1 MCSDTIYPTRLSSP
15 FISHPF
21 PPLLLPFP
29 ISASSSFVIGFQD
42 SWSFSTKPKKP
53 GRDLLACCWEK
64 KQHQR
69 YLCLKLEKERKR
81 STKPLFLTN
90 SEDFLD
96 TPNQSKRIQ
105 RRNRIIDNRSW
116 GPRQMNSVITMPDNR
131 GRNEQHLRILAI
143 WWGAVVLPLQ
153 NQRLHGEERYKEE
166 AKESHRETSTND
178 QCTFKFSGVKSTGS
192 LFEMRWNV
200 RDTCEP
206 KSDTHYFLPCALQIT
221 GGICSLSM
229 TSPGPLPWQ
238 LISGILSE

>member
-1 MCSDTIYPTRLSSP
+1 MHIYTHAGISHPRLRIRLLSFTMPKRGSLQKSVYLTNRLKVKGMCSDTIYPTRLSSP

-105 RRNRIIDNRSW
+105 RRNRIIDNRS
-116 GPRQMNSVITMPDNR
+116 
-131 GRNEQHLRILAI
+131 
-143 WWGAVVLPLQ
+143 
-153 NQRLHGEERYKEE
+153 
-166 AKESHRETSTND
+166 
-178 QCTFKFSGVKSTGS
+178 
-192 LFEMRWNV
+192 
-200 RDTCEP
+200 
-206 KSDTHYFLPCALQIT
+206 
-221 GGICSLSM
+221 
-229 TSPGPLPWQ
+229 
-238 LISGILSE
+238 